1 MKMSLNQSGRTSA
14 DALLKPLGLW
24 ALMLLLFTNVALG
37 AQLDDKRIS
46 VNLKNVTLKEAISEI
61 MKSSSYGISYSV
73 DEVDKIRDVSLKVDN
88 VTVEEA
94 LSSCL
99 SKYGMKYTISN
110 NTVVIS
116 AVKQNPVGGG
126 KVKGVV
132 VDGKDDMPLVG
143 VNVAV
148 VQSGKVVTG
157 VTTNLDGLFEL
168 DVPSGANL
176 RFTYVGYKEITMQPD
191 VRKQMRVTMTED
203 ANAMEE
209 VVVNGYI
216 SRRTEGFAGAVTMI
230 KKEDLQKV
238 HTGNIFTT
246 LSAIDAGFKINEN
259 NTAGSNPNVLPDF
272 TIRGKG
278 SFQEGSTQPLFI
290 VDGFEVSLQ
299 SVYDMDINRIESITI
314 LKDASATILYGSRAA
329 NGVVVIETIQPK
341 AGKLNVSYD
350 FKPTISFVDLTDY
363 DLLNAS
369 EKLDFEK
376 LAGLYDPTGDLKVDN
391 DRQQDYYK
399 RYKNIKEG
407 VDTYWLKQP
416 VRNAF
421 SQSHSLYVDG
431 GVNQLRYGVD
441 ASFNQTNGVMKESG
455 RDRYSLGFKLIY
467 RIKDKITIQNYAS
480 YAYMKSYDSPYGS
493 FSKYATL
500 NPYERIYNE
509 NGELIPTLMNGEA
522 NPLFDAQLPN
532 RSNTETQ
539 TFTEQLSVDWL
550 IVEGLRLR
558 ASFNMNKGMTEN
570 DNYTSPFN
578 SSYLYDKDG
587 QLLKEMLPIAERG
600 KLSLNNGKSMDL
612 SGNFTINY
620 NKLFAKNHLLYVSLG
635 GEVTEST
642 SSSHGFV
649 VTGFAD
655 DRYANPAFAIQYM
668 KDSKPRSYESTTRS
682 LGAFMNINYIYDNRF
697 FVDFS
702 TRYDGS
708 SQFGS
713 DKRWAPFW
721 SVGGGW
727 NVHNEHFLSKDSIL
741 NKLKLR
747 FSYGVTGNQE
757 FSAYQAKTMYQYNTE
772 RLYNT
777 LITASL
783 MGYGNP
789 DLKWQTQYQ
798 TNIGFDLGM
807 WRDRLLVT
815 FNYYHKLTDGMLT
828 SVTVAPSIGLSSN
841 AFTSNLGE
849 IENNGLEFR
858 INGALIRDKAHDIEW
873 RAWIDASHNKN
884 VLKKISNQMKGINA
898 ANNTKKF
905 VPGAVYE
912 EGESMTAIKA
922 VQSLGID
929 PLTGQEIYLKKDG
942 KTITYEW
949 DANDKI
955 LCGDTE
961 ADIYG
966 NIGTNLYWKGWNLNM
981 VFNYS
986 LGGDYY
992 NQTLASRVEGANPAY
1007 NVDKRALSERWKNPG
1022 DDVLYKNIKE
1032 YTTTYVSTRFVQEY
1046 DYLQAKSISLS
1057 YDLKKEWLKR
1067 YKLTNLRFSFYINDL
1082 FRIASIKQER
1092 GFDYPF
1098 ERSYVFGV
1106 NVSL

>member
-191 VRKQMRVTMTED
+191 VRKQMRVTMTEV

-259 NTAGSNPNVLPDF
+259 NNAGSSPNVLPDF

-278 SFQEGSTQPLFI
+278 SFQDGSTTPLFI
-290 VDGFEVSLQ
+290 LDGFEVSLEK
-299 SVYDMDINRIESITI
+299 VYDMDINRIESITI

-329 NGVVVIETIQPK
+329 NGVVVIETTTPK
-341 AGKLNVSYD
+341 AGKIRVNYD
-350 FKPTISFVDLTDY
+350 FKPTIGIVDLSGY
-363 DLLNAS
+363 DLMNS
-369 EKLDFEK
+369 TEKLEYER
-376 LAGLYDPTGDLKVDN
+376 LAGLYEPTGDLASDYSK
-391 DRQQDYYK
+391 QQAYYA
-399 RYKNIKEG
+399 RYKNVLEG

-421 SQSHSLYVDG
+421 SQAHSLYIDG
-431 GVNQLRYGVD
+431 GANEMRYGID
-441 ASFNQTNGVMKESG
+441 AMYNQTNGVMKESG
-455 RDRYSLGFKLIY
+455 RDRYGLGFKLIY
-467 RIKDKITIQNYAS
+467 RIKDKVTIQNYATYS
-480 YAYMKSYDSPYGS
+480 YTHAYESPYGS
-493 FSKYATL
+493 FSQYATL
-500 NPYERIYNE
+500 NPYERIHNE
-509 NGELIPTLMNGEA
+509 KGEVLPTLLSGLP
-522 NPLFDAQLPN
+522 NPLYDAQLPN
-532 RSNTETQ
+532 RD
-539 TFTEQLSVDWL
+539 FTNSEAFMEQLNVDWS
-550 IVEGLRLR
+550 IMDGLRLR
-558 ASFNMNKGMTEN
+558 GQFSMTKGNTEGET
-570 DNYTSPFN
+570 YVSPF
-578 SSYLYDKDG
+578 SSRYMYNDKG
-587 QLLKEMLPIAERG
+587 AISITPAEKRG
-600 KLSLNNGKSMDL
+600 SLSLSNGKSMDIT
-612 SGNFTINY
+612 GNMTLNY
-620 NKLFAKNHLLYVSLG
+620 NKMIAEKHLLYVSLG
-635 GEVTEST
+635 GEMSQSKAESR
-642 SSSHGFV
+642 GFSA
-649 VTGFAD
+649 TGFAD
-655 DRYANPAFAIQYM
+655 DRYSDAAFAIQYTE
-668 KDSKPRSYESTTRS
+668 DTKPKSNESTSRS
-682 LGAFMNINYIYDNRF
+682 IGLFANVNYIYDNRF
-697 FVDFS
+697 FADLS
-702 TRYDGS
+702 GRYDGS
-708 SQFGS
+708 SRFGS
-713 DKRWAPFW
+713 DRKWAPFW

-727 NVHNEHFLSKDSIL
+727 NVHNEHFWSKSSIL
-741 NKLKLR
+741 NLLKIR

-757 FSAYQAKTMYQYNTE
+757 FSAYQAKTMYNYNTG
-772 RLYNT
+772 RLYNS

-789 DLKWQTQYQ
+789 DLKWQNQYQ
-798 TNIGFDLGM
+798 TNIGFDLGL
-807 WRDRLLVT
+807 WHNRLKVV

-828 SVTVAPSIGLSSN
+828 KVTVAPSIGLVGDS
-841 AFTSNLGE
+841 FTSNLGE
-849 IENNGLEFR
+849 IENKGYEVTVNGTIFQDTKNDL
-858 INGALIRDKAHDIEW
+858 NWNLW
-873 RAWIDASHNKN
+873 VQASNNKN

-898 ANNTKKF
+898 SNNLEKF
-905 VPGAVYE
+905 IPGDVYE
-912 EGESMTAIKA
+912 EGESMTSIKA
-922 VQSLGID
+922 VQSLGIE
-929 PLTGQEIYLKKDG
+929 PATGQEIFLKKDG
-942 KTITYEW
+942 KTLTYEW
-949 DANDKI
+949 NADDKV
-955 LCGDTE
+955 LCGDKEPTV
-961 ADIYG
+961 YG
-966 NIGTNLYWKGWNLNM
+966 NIGTNLYWKGWNLTGI
-981 VFNYS
+981 FKYS
-986 LGGDYY
+986 LGGDIY
-992 NQTLASRVEGANPAY
+992 NQTLASRVEGANPSY
-1007 NVDKRALSERWKNPG
+1007 NADRRVLNGRWKNPG
-1022 DDVLYKNIKE
+1022 DHALYKNIRE
-1032 YTTTYVSTRFVQEY
+1032 YGQTYISSRFVQREN
-1046 DYLQAKSISLS
+1046 YLRFTSLSLS
-1057 YDLKKEWLKR
+1057 YDFPQSMLTKW
-1067 YKLTNLRFSFYINDL
+1067 KLGTLRLSFYANDL
-1082 FRIASIKQER
+1082 FNASTIKEER
-1092 GFDYPF
+1092 GLDYPF
-1098 ERSYVFGV
+1098 ERSYVFGL
-1106 NVSL
+1106 NIGL